1 MTLIEILPA
10 VQQLSKVEKLE
21 LMRMLTDELNAGND
35 LAPLETGKTY
45 HLSTPYNCFGAGSI
59 LMDAM
64 QKQVK

>member
-10 VQQLSKVEKLE
+10 VQQLSKVEKLK
-21 LMRMLTDELNAGND
+21 LIRMLTDELNAENA

-45 HLSTPYNCFGAGSI
+45 HLPTPYNCFGAGSI
-59 LMDAM
+59 LIDVM